1 MDELK
6 KQISSYFGLSNKRL
20 DEIAALFAETELN
33 KGAYFIK
40 TGQYC
45 DKLSFI
51 QSGFIRVFSQCN
63 EKEVTQWIGG
73 KDYFLTE
80 INSFLFDQP
89 ARWNIRALTD
99 CKLFT
104 LDKTNYRHLK
114 EIVPNWDEIEK
125 KIIAGC
131 FVTLENRI
139 FDQLSLSAEE
149 RYNKLFHQN
158 RELLNQVPL
167 QYIASMLGMSP
178 ETFSRIRN
186 KQNS

>member
-6 KQISSYFGLSNKRL
+6 KQISSYFGLSNERL
-20 DEIAALFAETELN
+20 NVIADLFSETTLN

-40 TGQYC
+40 SGRHC
-45 DKLSFI
+45 DKLSFVK
-51 QSGFIRVFSQCN
+51 SGFIRVYSELN
-63 EKEVTQWIGG
+63 DREVTQWIGG
-73 KDYFLTE
+73 EGYFLTE

-89 ARWNIRALTD
+89 SRWNMQALSD
-99 CKLFT
+99 CELYSIN
-104 LDKTNYRHLK
+104 KTNYRRLR
-114 EIVPNWDEIEK
+114 ELMPNWDEVEK

-149 RYNKLFHQN
+149 RYNRLFQQN
-158 RELLNQVPL
+158 KELFNQVPL

-178 ETFSRIRN
+178 ETFSRIRK